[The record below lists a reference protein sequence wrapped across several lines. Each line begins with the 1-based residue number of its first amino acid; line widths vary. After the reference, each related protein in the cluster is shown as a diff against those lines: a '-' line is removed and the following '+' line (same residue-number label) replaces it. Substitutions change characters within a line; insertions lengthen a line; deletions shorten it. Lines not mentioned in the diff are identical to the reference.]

1 MIGKIQNQTR
11 YWNNQMSK
19 NNKNNSKG
27 RWVTLKNG
35 IRIKIEPEKK
45 EAREG
50 AKKKLNSNN
59 NNNLGP
65 EYKGYK
71 GKKAIDKLMKEK
83 KGYIKGAFHRK
94 DIGDIDL
101 AWGKSGDKE
110 KEYRNGWGLSHIIER
125 RKITNQNIN
134 KVLNNLPDLIEN
146 GLLKEQKIKKGTKIE
161 KRYNVEH
168 KGYRVIVSST
178 MFNKST
184 QSVITAFEITK
195 KNKQATKGRQ
205 TNS

>member
-1 MIGKIQNQTR
+1 
-11 YWNNQMSK
+11 MSK
-19 NNKNNSKG
+19 SNKNNSKG

-35 IRIKIEPEKK
+35 IRIKIEPKKK

-59 NNNLGP
+59 NNSLGP

-101 AWGKSGDKE
+101 IWGNDKM
-110 KEYRNGWGLSHIIER
+110 GLKHIIKR
-125 RKITNQNIN
+125 RKETGQNLKGVLDGLTNVVEKGKCESVKINKTNRYILEKNGYKAIVTTEIYKNKQNI
-134 KVLNNLPDLIEN
+134 
-146 GLLKEQKIKKGTKIE
+146 LL
-161 KRYNVEH
+161 
-168 KGYRVIVSST
+168 
-178 MFNKST
+178 
-184 QSVITAFEITK
+184 TAYELYK
-195 KNKQATKGRQ
+195 KNK
-205 TNS
+205 

>member
-1 MIGKIQNQTR
+1 
-11 YWNNQMSK
+11 MSK
-19 NNKNNSKG
+19 NNSNSSKG

-59 NNNLGP
+59 NNSLGP

-71 GKKAIDKLMKEK
+71 GKKAIDKLLKEK

-101 AWGKSGDKE
+101 AWGIAGDRE

-125 RKITNQNIN
+125 RKITKQN
-134 KVLNNLPDLIEN
+134 LNNVLKNLPKLIEK
-146 GLLKEQKIKKGTKIE
+146 GKLKEEKIKKRNKIE
-161 KRYNVEH
+161 KRYNIEYEGH
-168 KGYRVIVSST
+168 RVIISST
-178 MFNKST
+178 MFNKRA
-184 QSVITAFEITK
+184 QRIITAFEITK
-195 KNKQATKGRQ
+195 KNK
-205 TNS
+205 